1 MKPEVVHGNEK
12 ASQPR
17 VHVRASQSPAPPPAV
32 CIDSGMIVNAG
43 LVTDA
48 PAFTLLQSST

>member
-1 MKPEVVHGNEK
+1 MGTRRQFSREFKC
-12 ASQPR
+12 A
-17 VHVRASQSPAPPPAV
+17 RASHPPPAV
-32 CIDSGMIVNAG
+32 RIDSGMIVNAG